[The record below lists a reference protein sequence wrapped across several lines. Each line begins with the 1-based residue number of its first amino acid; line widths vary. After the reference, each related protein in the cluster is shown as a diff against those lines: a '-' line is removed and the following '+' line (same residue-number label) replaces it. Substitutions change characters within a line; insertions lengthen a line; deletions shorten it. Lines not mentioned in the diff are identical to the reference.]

1 MNTGFPVQFANE
13 SNSGYQGQPYPQQGR
28 QFQQIPVSYDSQTI
42 NEKPA
47 ISNASYTAVSQAYQD
62 PFIYQPRQSEEEEQN
77 PYFLASSGHA
87 RAEEYQPQYV
97 EQRTPLAQVTNAQVP
112 DSQTQQGTVDLGRGA
127 YPTPQPGHHQAQI
140 PIPQSDSNYDVKY
153 VAQHTVLGMSRI

>member
-1 MNTGFPVQFANE
+1 MNTGFPVQFPNE
-13 SNSGYQGQPYPQQGR
+13 SNSGYQGQPYPQQGG

-42 NEKPA
+42 DEKPA
-47 ISNASYTAVSQAYQD
+47 ISNASYTAVSQAYQNH
-62 PFIYQPRQSEEEEQN
+62 FIYQQRQSEEEEQN
-77 PYFLASSGHA
+77 QYFSASSGHA

-127 YPTPQPGHHQAQI
+127 YPPFQPGHHQAQI
-140 PIPQSDSNYDVKY
+140 QIPQSDSNHDVKY